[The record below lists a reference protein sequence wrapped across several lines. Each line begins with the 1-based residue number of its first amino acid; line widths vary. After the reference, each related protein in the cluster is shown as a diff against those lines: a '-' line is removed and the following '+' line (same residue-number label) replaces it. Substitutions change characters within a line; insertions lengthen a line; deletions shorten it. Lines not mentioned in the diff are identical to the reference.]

1 MTGSPLW
8 AAVISPPFPNYKSTE
23 KLLKQILRL
32 SRQIQRKIGDIPI
45 LSVSSFGEAQSIG
58 WLVLGDI
65 PLEGGG
71 GFVFTAFDFD
81 RNNICSV
88 LQHKINLSVFVG
100 IISRFY
106 IKLPPK
112 LL

>member
-8 AAVISPPFPNYKSTE
+8 AAVISPPFPNYKFIKKSKNTTE

-81 RNNICSV
+81 RNNIAV
-88 LQHKINLSVFVG
+88 LHQTAPEAAVRQSFLSKV
-100 IISRFY
+100 
-106 IKLPPK
+106 L
-112 LL
+112 